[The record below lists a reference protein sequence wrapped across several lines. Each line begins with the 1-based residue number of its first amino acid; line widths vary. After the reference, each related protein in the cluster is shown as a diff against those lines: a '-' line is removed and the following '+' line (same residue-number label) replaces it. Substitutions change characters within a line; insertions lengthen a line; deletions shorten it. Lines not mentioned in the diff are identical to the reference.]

1 MININE
7 REWKALSRVSGE
19 AFRFYIGICSFL
31 SGEETICDP
40 QSSEICKLLGKQYEK
55 SNMRRLTKQLKLA
68 GLITRFQERN
78 IWYYKTN
85 LR

>member
-7 REWKALSRVSGE
+7 REWKALSKVSGE
-19 AFRFYIGICSFL
+19 AFRFYVGICSFL
-31 SGEETICDP
+31 PDGETICDP
-40 QSSEICKLLGKQYEK
+40 QYSEICKLLNKQYDTR
-55 SNMRRLTKQLKLA
+55 NMKRLAKQLKLA

>member
-1 MININE
+1 MTNLNE
-7 REWKALSRVSGE
+7 REWKALSKVSGE

-31 SGEETICDP
+31 PEEQTICDP
-40 QSSEICKLLGKQYEK
+40 QFSEIYKLLGKQYDK
-55 SNMRRLTKQLKLA
+55 SNTRRLSKQLKLA